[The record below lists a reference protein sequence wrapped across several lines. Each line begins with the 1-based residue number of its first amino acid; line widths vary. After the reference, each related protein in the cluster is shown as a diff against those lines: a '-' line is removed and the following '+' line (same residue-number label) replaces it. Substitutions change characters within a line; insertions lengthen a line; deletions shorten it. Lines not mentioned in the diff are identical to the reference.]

1 MQLRVGLCGRIQ
13 AAAFE
18 KLDDVA
24 DGSRL
29 PAVELNPGSIERLDR
44 VRAAI
49 SCYHS
54 VHFLRGDLPG
64 GLNSGTATLS
74 TGIVIERLERHIL
87 GLDDHKIGA
96 SAESGIEGG
105 IQIFSC

>member
-1 MQLRVGLCGRIQ
+1 MQRCIGIGGRIQ

-18 KLDDVA
+18 KLDDFP

-29 PAVELNPGSIERLDR
+29 SAVKLNPGGIERLDR

-49 SCYHS
+49 ARHNG
-54 VHFLRGDLPG
+54 VHFLRGDLAG
-64 GLNSGTATLS
+64 RLNSGTASLR
-74 TGIVIERLERHIL
+74 TGIVSDHLERHIL
-87 GLDDHKIGA
+87 GLDDYKIGA

-105 IQIFSC
+105 IQILSC